1 MAKLSPLTLVDCG
14 TKIQSPSAAGVAKWC
29 TPDGSAAFTT
39 RFPEELYPYRAE
51 PPMLSVQIRPPSTI
65 GGPGVNPPAAQWLV
79 NPRGGVPLFT
89 VSACRLLE
97 LLQAK

>member
-1 MAKLSPLTLVDCG
+1 
-14 TKIQSPSAAGVAKWC
+14 
-29 TPDGSAAFTT
+29 
-39 RFPEELYPYRAE
+39 
-51 PPMLSVQIRPPSTI
+51 MLSVQISPPSTI